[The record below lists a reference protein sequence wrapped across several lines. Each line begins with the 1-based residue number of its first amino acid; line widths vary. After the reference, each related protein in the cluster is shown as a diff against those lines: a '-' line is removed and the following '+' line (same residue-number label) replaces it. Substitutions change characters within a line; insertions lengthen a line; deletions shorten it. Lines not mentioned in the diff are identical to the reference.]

1 MIYEWGI
8 VMSWVNVNSIE
19 LNEQDIFAFVNLTNN
34 TVLKG
39 RLFSASDGYKWIS
52 LMDDSGVIYNVMQLP
67 QWVYSNTADD
77 VLTAVMREFEKLPGG
92 DIKNKVF
99 NAERKNYT
107 AQQLESLAIAAYQ
120 AAIKKPECVI
130 LKYVPD
136 LKLTLEDMDAFIF
149 TSELD
154 QY

>member
-1 MIYEWGI
+1 MC
-8 VMSWVNVNSIE
+8 WVNVNSIE
-19 LNEQDIFAFVNLTNN
+19 LNEKDIFAFVNLTNN

-52 LMDDSGVIYNVMQLP
+52 LMDDCGVIYNAMQLP
-67 QWVYSNTADD
+67 QWVYSNTSDD
-77 VLTAVMREFEKLPGG
+77 VLAAVMREFEKLPGG
-92 DIKNKVF
+92 DMKNKVF
-99 NAERKNYT
+99 NAERHNYT

-149 TSELD
+149 TSELE